1 MKTTVLNPFTI
12 DPDVHSLSH
21 GHSNSEPSLTVQA
34 DAAAADINNIVKQFG
49 LTGGL
54 PYGNLQPV
62 YDDFS
67 EYPTDYHSA
76 LNFILEADSKFME
89 FPAQVRSRFNN
100 DPGNF
105 ITALND
111 PDQRS
116 LFEELGFVPPKPVE
130 SPPGSEEPVKQPK
143 GVSEPPAAPAQSP
156 T

>member
-1 MKTTVLNPFTI
+1 MKISVLNPFTL
-12 DPDVHSLSH
+12 DPDAHSLSH
-21 GHSNSEPSLTVQA
+21 GYENKEPSLTVQA

-54 PYGNLQPV
+54 PYGNLQPI

-67 EYPTDYHSA
+67 EYPTDYHTA
-76 LNFILEADSKFME
+76 LNFVLEADSKFME
-89 FPAQVRSRFNN
+89 FPADVRSRFDN

-111 PDQRS
+111 VNQRP
-116 LFEELGFVPPKPVE
+116 LFEELGFIPAKPVE
-130 SPPGSEEPVKQPK
+130 SPLGSDTPVQQPK
-143 GVSEPPAAPAQSP
+143 GVSEPSPAPAQSP